1 MLNAVIRLAL
11 QYRPLVVA
19 VSLAEF
25 VTKVH
30 AICMHCGELATFS
43 HRTHASK
50 ELVLLGETDVYIPL
64 CRTCFVAARADQE
77 RTDPVGMR

>member
-1 MLNAVIRLAL
+1 MIAAGLDMHFQGRSFGPLPQLLAM
-11 QYRPLVVA
+11 
-19 VSLAEF
+19 AEF

-50 ELVLLGETDVYIPL
+50 ELVLLGETDSYIPL
-64 CRTCFVAARADQE
+64 CRTCFVAARASNDYVA
-77 RTDPVGMR
+77 P